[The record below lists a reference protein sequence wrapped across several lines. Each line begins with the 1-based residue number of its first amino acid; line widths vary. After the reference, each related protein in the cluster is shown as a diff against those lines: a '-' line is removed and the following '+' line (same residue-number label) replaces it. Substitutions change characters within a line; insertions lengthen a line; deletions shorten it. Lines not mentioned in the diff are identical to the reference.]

1 MIRHNAILF
10 AFFCMNNKNYNPAV
24 NNRGEVDTQ
33 NLSPMRA
40 PKGYNFIIHTK
51 QANRN
56 LIFTFPFQR
65 WNKLFDIDI

>member
-33 NLSPMRA
+33 NLSPMRV
-40 PKGYNFIIHTK
+40 PKGYNFIIHIK
-51 QANRN
+51 
-56 LIFTFPFQR
+56 
-65 WNKLFDIDI
+65 